1 MTKIYRRSVST
12 ESAGEDEDQFARGS
26 GSPGGGSA
34 DEGSAEP
41 SASATA
47 AGVASNQ
54 STVAVRMA
62 ENRRPRGFLAGPA
75 RHPPPP
81 LPLQHTHVNFDPEAP
96 PTPTSNQ
103 PLHGG
108 GPGLLHP
115 QAYPQMSLLEKPEI
129 DKKVKRHSIH
139 GMMED
144 ENVIRPHQE
153 MIRLSTDDRKF
164 LLAVERGD
172 VAGVRKI
179 LTENKEKIN
188 INCVDPLG
196 RSALLMA
203 IDNENLEMVEL
214 LINYKVDT
222 KDALLHA
229 ISEEFVEAVERL
241 LDHEEEFH
249 RNGEPHVSSSV
260 SSACHMP
267 SWEALPPDTAT
278 FTPDITPLI
287 LSAHRDNFEITK
299 ILLDRGST
307 LPMPHDVRCGCDEC
321 VTSRL
326 EDSLRHSRSRINAYR
341 ALASPSLI
349 ALSSKDPILTAFELS
364 WELRRLSFLEHEF
377 KCEYQELRRQ
387 CQDFATALLD
397 HTRSSYELEVL
408 LNHDPT
414 GPAFEHG
421 ERMHLNRLKLA
432 VKLRQKKFVAHPNVQ
447 QLLASIW
454 YEGLP
459 GFRRKNMVLQALEIV
474 RIGILFPFF
483 SVAYIIAPHSVIGQ
497 TMRKPFIKFICH
509 SASYFTFLFM
519 LILASQRIESVIGVW
534 TGRDISEHEIEPTK
548 RGAAPTLVEWFI
560 LAWVSGLIWSEVKQL
575 WDVGLEEYVNDM
587 WNVIDF
593 VTNSL
598 YVATVALRVVAY
610 YRVQKE
616 NEGSDIIV
624 DLQREQWDTWDP
636 MLISEGLFSAANIFS
651 SLKLVYIFSVNP
663 HLGPLQVSLSR
674 MVMDIMKFFFL
685 YVLVLFAFSCGLNQL
700 LWYYADMEKKRC
712 PTAMPHL
719 PPNANITQDPNA
731 CIVWR
736 RFANLFETTQTLF
749 WAVFGLV
756 DLESF
761 ELDGIKVFTRFW
773 GMLMFGTYSVINIV
787 VLLNL
792 LIAMM
797 NHSYQLISERA
808 DIEWKFARSK
818 LWISYFE
825 EGGTVPPPFNIIPTP
840 KSIWYITQWIYR
852 KLCGHSRAAKK
863 EHMRTIRRKVKQAS
877 ERDDRYRAIMKN
889 LVRRYVTVEQRKTE
903 NEGVTEDDVN
913 EIKQDISAFR
923 CELIN
928 ILQKSGMATEHTS
941 GTGTGVGGKK
951 NRQKER
957 RLMKGLGGLDGPLGP
972 QPSGSGPLPPVAE
985 ATASLRDHQHQ
996 TSGHHPH
1003 DIFSSTLSGIFRPGT
1018 TPKRNPH
1025 HTSTNSVPGLASCQ
1039 RQSRDSR
1046 GSSRKR
1052 RWGTLIEAAKAGRV
1066 SRLIGEDRSGR
1077 SRSQDSVYSPASED
1091 GESRSDGSS
1100 DSKSSLDVPSQDS
1113 HPHHPHHQSHH
1124 PHSSHHHQQHQHH
1137 HQHQQHHHHHQ
1148 QQQQQQQQQAAPSQP
1163 AQHES
1168 HHVFSYALGPALAAL
1183 RRKRKKFSASRASTP
1198 AMTMSSGNN
1207 SACTSSTLESV
1218 MQPIASALVSRVSKK
1233 QLQRAS
1239 SVPTRSPELAL
1250 HQVVAP
1256 PRRHETTQSQ
1266 QPSLDDTPSSNNG
1279 SKEQGGVT
1287 ASAAAV
1293 AAMTSSAVD
1302 LTPSTTEESV
1312 LSASTAIVTAVKR
1325 NGSAG
1330 QQQQQQQQ
1338 QQKLPPGIEPISGH
1352 DGTASTG
1359 WL

>member
-1 MTKIYRRSVST
+1 MTGTYRRSVST
-12 ESAGEDEDQFARGS
+12 ESAYEDEEQAARGAR
-26 GSPGGGSA
+26 SPGESGAGEEIGA
-34 DEGSAEP
+34 PDEDCANSLLRMGTNVARAWNLSP
-41 SASATA
+41 
-47 AGVASNQ
+47 AG
-54 STVAVRMA
+54 
-62 ENRRPRGFLAGPA
+62 GFLRGTGQ
-75 RHPPPP
+75 R
-81 LPLQHTHVNFDPEAP
+81 VSFDPEAP
-96 PTPTSNQ
+96 PPPSQTLHQ
-103 PLHGG
+103 P
-108 GPGLLHP
+108 PR
-115 QAYPQMSLLEKPEI
+115 KI
-129 DKKVKRHSIH
+129 DEKVKRHSIH
-139 GMMED
+139 GMIEE
-144 ENVIRPHQE
+144 ENVVRPHQE
-153 MIRLSTDDRKF
+153 MASLSIKEKKY

-172 VAGVRKI
+172 VASVRRM
-179 LTENKEKIN
+179 LQGSRETEMN

-214 LINYKVDT
+214 LIEHKVDT

-229 ISEEFVEAVERL
+229 ISEEFVEAVEVL
-241 LDHEEEFH
+241 LEHEESLH
-249 RNGEPHVSSSV
+249 RNGEPH
-260 SSACHMP
+260 
-267 SWEALPPDTAT
+267 SWEALPSDTAT

-287 LSAHRDNFEITK
+287 LSAHRDNYEIIK

-321 VTSRL
+321 VTSRR

-432 VKLRQKKFVAHPNVQ
+432 IKLRQKKFVAHPNVQ

-474 RIGILFPFF
+474 RIGVLFPFF
-483 SVAYIIAPHSVIGQ
+483 SVGYIIAPHSVVGQ

-519 LILASQRIESVIGVW
+519 LILASQRIESVIGNWMGHDVV
-534 TGRDISEHEIEPTK
+534 EHEPAPTK
-548 RGAAPTLVEWFI
+548 RGAAPTIVEWFI

-616 NEGSDIIV
+616 IESQKPGSVIE
-624 DLQREQWDTWDP
+624 LQREQWDTWDP

-712 PTAMPHL
+712 PSAMSYS
-719 PPNANITQDPNA
+719 PNASVTTDSNA

-736 RFANLFETTQTLF
+736 RFANLFETAQTLF

-761 ELDGIKVFTRFW
+761 ELDGIKAFTRFW

-840 KSIWYITQWIYR
+840 KSVWYIGQWLYR

-877 ERDDRYRAIMKN
+877 ERDFRYQSIMRN
-889 LVRRYVTVEQRKTE
+889 LVRRYVTVEQRKAE
-903 NEGVTEDDVN
+903 SEGVTEDDVN

-923 CELIN
+923 CELIE
-928 ILQKSGMATEHTS
+928 ILKNSGMNTSTTS
-941 GTGTGVGGKK
+941 GAGTEGSLKELSIGAGGKK

-957 RLMKGLGGLDGPLGP
+957 RLMKGFNIAP
-972 QPSGSGPLPPVAE
+972 QPGGSGTLPPVDE
-985 ATASLRDHQHQ
+985 FTASFEQVQHEN
-996 TSGHHPH
+996 SHEHFG
-1003 DIFSSTLSGIFRPGT
+1003 STLSGIFGPGA
-1018 TPKRNPH
+1018 TPKKSPH
-1025 HTSTNSVPGLASCQ
+1025 HISTNSVPGLGSG
-1039 RQSRDSR
+1039 RQNRR
-1046 GSSRKR
+1046 IRCSSKKKR
-1052 RWGTLIEAAKAGRV
+1052 WENLIEAAKVRGRV
-1066 SRLIGEDRSGR
+1066 SRLIGR
-1077 SRSQDSVYSPASED
+1077 SRSEDSVYSPASED
-1091 GESRSDGSS
+1091 GGSRSEGST
-1100 DSKSSLDVPSQDS
+1100 DSKSSLETPTQEVQT
-1113 HPHHPHHQSHH
+1113 HHSHH
-1124 PHSSHHHQQHQHH
+1124 SHHSHHHEGHH
-1137 HQHQQHHHHHQ
+1137 MFAHG
-1148 QQQQQQQQQAAPSQP
+1148 
-1163 AQHES
+1163 
-1168 HHVFSYALGPALAAL
+1168 LGALAAL
-1183 RRKRKKFSASRASTP
+1183 RKKRKTFSDSRSSTP
-1198 AMTMSSGNN
+1198 GTRSSSGTNPIH
-1207 SACTSSTLESV
+1207 
-1218 MQPIASALVSRVSKK
+1218 PIASVLVSKVSKK
-1233 QLQRAS
+1233 QHLQRAS
-1239 SVPTRSPELAL
+1239 SVPARGPEVS
-1250 HQVVAP
+1250 QQPIP
-1256 PRRHETTQSQ
+1256 PRRHEVTQSQ
-1266 QPSLDDTPSSNNG
+1266 QPSIDTPEGASVS
-1279 SKEQGGVT
+1279 EQPVVP
-1287 ASAAAV
+1287 AAP
-1293 AAMTSSAVD
+1293 

-1312 LSASTAIVTAVKR
+1312 IASSSLPATMKR
-1325 NGSAG
+1325 NGSAT
-1330 QQQQQQQQ
+1330 QLQR
-1338 QQKLPPGIEPISGH
+1338 LPGIEPISGH
-1352 DGTASTG
+1352 DVSGG

>member
-1 MTKIYRRSVST
+1 MDINTIRGWNSGARS
-12 ESAGEDEDQFARGS
+12 
-26 GSPGGGSA
+26 
-34 DEGSAEP
+34 
-41 SASATA
+41 
-47 AGVASNQ
+47 
-54 STVAVRMA
+54 
-62 ENRRPRGFLAGPA
+62 GFLRGIGQ
-75 RHPPPP
+75 R
-81 LPLQHTHVNFDPEAP
+81 VSFDPEAP
-96 PTPTSNQ
+96 PLPPQ
-103 PLHGG
+103 P
-108 GPGLLHP
+108 
-115 QAYPQMSLLEKPEI
+115 ARKVDE
-129 DKKVKRHSIH
+129 KVKRHSIH
-139 GMMED
+139 GMIEE
-144 ENVIRPHQE
+144 ENVVRPHQE
-153 MIRLSTDDRKF
+153 MASLSYQEKKY

-172 VAGVRKI
+172 VASVRRM
-179 LTENKEKIN
+179 LQSAHETEMN

-214 LINYKVDT
+214 LIEHKVDT

-229 ISEEFVEAVERL
+229 ISEEFVEAVEVL
-241 LDHEEEFH
+241 LEHEESLH
-249 RNGEPHVSSSV
+249 RNGEPH
-260 SSACHMP
+260 
-267 SWEALPPDTAT
+267 SWEALPSDTAT

-287 LSAHRDNFEITK
+287 LAAHRDNYEIIK

-321 VTSRL
+321 VTSRR

-432 VKLRQKKFVAHPNVQ
+432 IKLRQKKFVAHPNVQ

-474 RIGILFPFF
+474 RIGVLFPFF
-483 SVAYIIAPHSVIGQ
+483 SVAYIIAPHSVVGQ

-519 LILASQRIESVIGVW
+519 LILASQRIESVIGNWMGHDV
-534 TGRDISEHEIEPTK
+534 IEHEPAPTK
-548 RGAAPTLVEWFI
+548 RGAAPTIVEWFI

-598 YVATVALRVVAY
+598 YVATAALRVVAY

-616 NEGSDIIV
+616 TQKSGSMIE
-624 DLQREQWDTWDP
+624 LQREQWDTWDP

-712 PTAMPHL
+712 PTAMAYSG
-719 PPNANITQDPNA
+719 NTNVTTDSNA

-736 RFANLFETTQTLF
+736 RFANLFETAQTLF

-761 ELDGIKVFTRFW
+761 ELDGIKAFTRFW

-825 EGGTVPPPFNIIPTP
+825 EGGTAPPPFNIIPTP
-840 KSIWYITQWIYR
+840 KSVWYMGQWLYR

-877 ERDDRYRAIMKN
+877 ERDFRYQSIMRN
-889 LVRRYVTVEQRKTE
+889 LVRRYVTVEQRKAE
-903 NEGVTEDDVN
+903 SEGVTEDDVN
-913 EIKQDISAFR
+913 EIKQDISALR
-923 CELIN
+923 CELIE
-928 ILQKSGMATEHTS
+928 ILKNSGMNTS
-941 GTGTGVGGKK
+941 TASGAGTGAGGKK

-957 RLMKGLGGLDGPLGP
+957 RLMKGFNIAP
-972 QPSGSGPLPPVAE
+972 QPSGSGSLPPVDE
-985 ATASLRDHQHQ
+985 FTASLQQVQQENSHE
-996 TSGHHPH
+996 
-1003 DIFSSTLSGIFRPGT
+1003 IFGSTLSGIFGPGA
-1018 TPKRNPH
+1018 TPKKSPH
-1025 HTSTNSVPGLASCQ
+1025 HISTNSVPGLGTS
-1039 RQSRDSR
+1039 RQSRRIR
-1046 GSSRKR
+1046 GSSKKKR
-1052 RWGTLIEAAKAGRV
+1052 WENLIEAAKVRGRV
-1066 SRLIGEDRSGR
+1066 SRLIGR
-1077 SRSQDSVYSPASED
+1077 SRSEDSVYSPASED
-1091 GESRSDGSS
+1091 GGSRSEGST
-1100 DSKSSLDVPSQDS
+1100 DSKSSLETPGPEVQAT
-1113 HPHHPHHQSHH
+1113 HHSHH
-1124 PHSSHHHQQHQHH
+1124 AHHSHHHEGHH
-1137 HQHQQHHHHHQ
+1137 MFAHGLG
-1148 QQQQQQQQQAAPSQP
+1148 
-1163 AQHES
+1163 
-1168 HHVFSYALGPALAAL
+1168 ALVAL
-1183 RRKRKKFSASRASTP
+1183 RKKRKNFSDSRATSG
-1198 AMTMSSGNN
+1198 MRSSSG
-1207 SACTSSTLESV
+1207 TSPIYPITSV
-1218 MQPIASALVSRVSKK
+1218 LVSKVSKK
-1233 QLQRAS
+1233 QQLQRAS
-1239 SVPTRSPELAL
+1239 SVPARGPELG
-1250 HQVVAP
+1250 QQPIP
-1256 PRRHETTQSQ
+1256 PRRHEGTQSQ
-1266 QPSLDDTPSSNNG
+1266 QPSIDTPEGVNVN
-1279 SKEQGGVT
+1279 EQPVVP
-1287 ASAAAV
+1287 AAP
-1293 AAMTSSAVD
+1293 

-1312 LSASTAIVTAVKR
+1312 VASSSLPATMKR
-1325 NGSAG
+1325 NGSAT
-1330 QQQQQQQQ
+1330 QLQR
-1338 QQKLPPGIEPISGH
+1338 LPGIEPISGH
-1352 DGTASTG
+1352 DVSGG

>member
-1 MTKIYRRSVST
+1 MLQKAQ
-12 ESAGEDEDQFARGS
+12 E
-26 GSPGGGSA
+26 A
-34 DEGSAEP
+34 D
-41 SASATA
+41 
-47 AGVASNQ
+47 
-54 STVAVRMA
+54 
-62 ENRRPRGFLAGPA
+62 
-75 RHPPPP
+75 
-81 LPLQHTHVNFDPEAP
+81 
-96 PTPTSNQ
+96 
-103 PLHGG
+103 
-108 GPGLLHP
+108 
-115 QAYPQMSLLEKPEI
+115 
-129 DKKVKRHSIH
+129 
-139 GMMED
+139 
-144 ENVIRPHQE
+144 
-153 MIRLSTDDRKF
+153 
-164 LLAVERGD
+164 
-172 VAGVRKI
+172 
-179 LTENKEKIN
+179 IN

-214 LINYKVDT
+214 LIEHKVDT

-229 ISEEFVEAVERL
+229 ISEEFVEAVEVL
-241 LDHEEEFH
+241 LEHEESLH
-249 RNGEPHVSSSV
+249 RNGEPH
-260 SSACHMP
+260 

-287 LSAHRDNFEITK
+287 LSAHRDNYEIIK

-321 VTSRL
+321 VTSRM

-377 KCEYQELRRQ
+377 KIEYQELRRQ

-432 VKLRQKKFVAHPNVQ
+432 IKLRQKKFVAHPNVQ

-459 GFRRKNMVLQALEIV
+459 GFRRKNMFLQALEIV

-483 SVAYIIAPHSVIGQ
+483 SVAYIIAPHSMVGQ
-497 TMRKPFIKFICH
+497 TMRKPFIKFICN

-519 LILASQRIESVIGVW
+519 LILASQRIENVIDSWMGHDVV
-534 TGRDISEHEIEPTK
+534 EEPARTK
-548 RGAAPTLVEWFI
+548 RGAPPTVVEWII

-593 VTNSL
+593 ITNSL

-616 NEGSDIIV
+616 NEASGSLIE
-624 DLQREQWDTWDP
+624 LQREQWDTWDP

-674 MVMDIMKFFFL
+674 MVVDIMKFFFL

-712 PTAMPHL
+712 PTAMAYS
-719 PPNANITQDPNA
+719 PNANVTSDSNA

-736 RFANLFETTQTLF
+736 RFANLFETIQTLF

-808 DIEWKFARSK
+808 DVEWKFARSK

-840 KSIWYITQWIYR
+840 KSAWYVVQWIYR
-852 KLCGHSRAAKK
+852 KCCGHSRAAKK

-877 ERDDRYRAIMKN
+877 ERDFRYQSIMRN
-889 LVRRYVTVEQRKTE
+889 LVRRYVTVEQRKAE

-923 CELIN
+923 CELIE
-928 ILQKSGMATEHTS
+928 ILKNSGMNTSTAASS
-941 GTGTGVGGKK
+941 GTGAGGKK

-957 RLMKGLGGLDGPLGP
+957 RLMKGFNIAP
-972 QPSGSGPLPPVAE
+972 QPGGSGTLPPVAE
-985 ATASLRDHQHQ
+985 FIASLQQAQQENSHQDLF
-996 TSGHHPH
+996 G
-1003 DIFSSTLSGIFRPGT
+1003 STLSGIFGSGV
-1018 TPKRNPH
+1018 KKSPH
-1025 HTSTNSVPGLASCQ
+1025 HISTNSVPGLATGPQ
-1039 RQSRDSR
+1039 QIRGIR
-1046 GSSRKR
+1046 GSSRKK

-1066 SRLIGEDRSGR
+1066 SRLIGR
-1077 SRSQDSVYSPASED
+1077 SRSEDSVYSPASED
-1091 GESRSDGSS
+1091 GGSRSEGSS
-1100 DSKSSLDVPSQDS
+1100 DSKSSLEMASQDVQS
-1113 HPHHPHHQSHH
+1113 TQHSHH
-1124 PHSSHHHQQHQHH
+1124 SHSHHAHH
-1137 HQHQQHHHHHQ
+1137 HETHHMF
-1148 QQQQQQQQQAAPSQP
+1148 
-1163 AQHES
+1163 S
-1168 HHVFSYALGPALAAL
+1168 HGLGPALAAL
-1183 RRKRKKFSASRASTP
+1183 RKKRKKFSSSRSSTP
-1198 AMTMSSGNN
+1198 AMT
-1207 SACTSSTLESV
+1207 SSTNTNPADSSTIHSV
-1218 MQPIASALVSRVSKK
+1218 ATVLASKVCSKK

-1239 SVPTRSPELAL
+1239 SVPTRGPEITP
-1250 HQVVAP
+1250 QSSITT
-1256 PRRHETTQSQ
+1256 RRHEVIQSQ
-1266 QPSLDDTPSSNNG
+1266 QPSFEVIEVASISEQQKKFLQCDCHYFTDVVSSIP
-1279 SKEQGGVT
+1279 
-1287 ASAAAV
+1287 
-1293 AAMTSSAVD
+1293 

-1312 LSASTAIVTAVKR
+1312 AASVPTSKFTARR
-1325 NGSAG
+1325 NGSATT
-1330 QQQQQQQQ
+1330 Q
-1338 QQKLPPGIEPISGH
+1338 LHLPGIEPISGH
-1352 DGTASTG
+1352 DVSTG

>member
-1 MTKIYRRSVST
+1 
-12 ESAGEDEDQFARGS
+12 
-26 GSPGGGSA
+26 
-34 DEGSAEP
+34 
-41 SASATA
+41 
-47 AGVASNQ
+47 
-54 STVAVRMA
+54 
-62 ENRRPRGFLAGPA
+62 
-75 RHPPPP
+75 
-81 LPLQHTHVNFDPEAP
+81 
-96 PTPTSNQ
+96 
-103 PLHGG
+103 
-108 GPGLLHP
+108 
-115 QAYPQMSLLEKPEI
+115 
-129 DKKVKRHSIH
+129 
-139 GMMED
+139 MMEE
-144 ENVIRPHQE
+144 ENVVRPHQE
-153 MIRLSTDDRKF
+153 MASLSLQEKKY

-172 VAGVRKI
+172 VASVRRMLQKAH
-179 LTENKEKIN
+179 EADIN

-214 LINYKVDT
+214 LIEHKVDT

-229 ISEEFVEAVERL
+229 ISEEFVEAVEVL
-241 LDHEEEFH
+241 LEHEETLH
-249 RNGEPHVSSSV
+249 RNGEPH
-260 SSACHMP
+260 

-287 LSAHRDNFEITK
+287 LSAHRDNYEIIK
-299 ILLDRGST
+299 ILLDRGSI

-321 VTSRL
+321 VTSRM

-432 VKLRQKKFVAHPNVQ
+432 IKLRQKKFVAHPNVQ

-459 GFRRKNMVLQALEIV
+459 GFRRKNMFLQALEIV
-474 RIGILFPFF
+474 RIGVLFPFF
-483 SVAYIIAPHSVIGQ
+483 SVAYIIAPHSMIGK

-519 LILASQRIESVIGVW
+519 LILASQRIESVIGNWMGHDVV
-534 TGRDISEHEIEPTK
+534 EHEPAPTK
-548 RGAAPTLVEWFI
+548 RGAAPTIVEWFI

-610 YRVQKE
+610 YRVLKE
-616 NEGSDIIV
+616 NKDQVPGSVIE
-624 DLQREQWDTWDP
+624 LQREQWDTWDP

-700 LWYYADMEKKRC
+700 LWYYADMEKKQC
-712 PTAMPHL
+712 PSAMPYAANVSTT
-719 PPNANITQDPNA
+719 NADPNA
-731 CIVWR
+731 CTVWR
-736 RFANLFETTQTLF
+736 RFANLFETIQTLF

-756 DLESF
+756 DLDSF

-808 DIEWKFARSK
+808 DVEWKFARSK

-825 EGGTVPPPFNIIPTP
+825 EGGTAPPPFNIIPTP
-840 KSIWYITQWIYR
+840 KSVWYVVQWVYR

-877 ERDDRYRAIMKN
+877 ERDFRYQSIMRN
-889 LVRRYVTVEQRKTE
+889 LVRRYVTVEQRKAE

-923 CELIN
+923 CELIE
-928 ILQKSGMATEHTS
+928 ILKNSGMNTSTAASS
-941 GTGTGVGGKK
+941 GTGAGGKK

-957 RLMKGLGGLDGPLGP
+957 RLMKGFNIGP
-972 QPSGSGPLPPVAE
+972 QPGGSNTLPPVAE
-985 ATASLRDHQHQ
+985 FIASLQQAQHEN
-996 TSGHHPH
+996 SHH
-1003 DIFSSTLSGIFRPGT
+1003 DLFGSTLSGIFGPGT
-1018 TPKRNPH
+1018 TPKKSPH
-1025 HTSTNSVPGLASCQ
+1025 HISTNSVPGLATGS
-1039 RQSRDSR
+1039 RQSHSTRS
-1046 GSSRKR
+1046 SSRKK

-1066 SRLIGEDRSGR
+1066 SRLIGR
-1077 SRSQDSVYSPASED
+1077 SRSEDSVYSPASED
-1091 GESRSDGSS
+1091 GGSRSEGSS
-1100 DSKSSLDVPSQDS
+1100 DSKSSFEGASHDVQSSQ
-1113 HPHHPHHQSHH
+1113 HPHHSHSHVHHQV
-1124 PHSSHHHQQHQHH
+1124 QHQEAHH
-1137 HQHQQHHHHHQ
+1137 MFTHG
-1148 QQQQQQQQQAAPSQP
+1148 
-1163 AQHES
+1163 
-1168 HHVFSYALGPALAAL
+1168 LGPALAAL
-1183 RRKRKKFSASRASTP
+1183 RKKRKKFSASRSSTP
-1198 AMTMSSGNN
+1198 AMTSSTNTN
-1207 SACTSSTLESV
+1207 PADSSTTSSVATVLPARIS
-1218 MQPIASALVSRVSKK
+1218 SKK

-1239 SVPTRSPELAL
+1239 SVPTRGPELTP
-1250 HQVVAP
+1250 HSSIMTS
-1256 PRRHETTQSQ
+1256 RRHEVTQSQ
-1266 QPSLDDTPSSNNG
+1266 QPSLDVVEMAISEHINVQ
-1279 SKEQGGVT
+1279 QG
-1287 ASAAAV
+1287 V
-1293 AAMTSSAVD
+1293 AP

-1312 LSASTAIVTAVKR
+1312 VASGSTSITAKR
-1325 NGSAG
+1325 NGSAT
-1330 QQQQQQQQ
+1330 QLQR
-1338 QQKLPPGIEPISGH
+1338 LPGIEPISGH
-1352 DGTASTG
+1352 DVSAG

>member
-1 MTKIYRRSVST
+1 MAADTTRGRITAV
-12 ESAGEDEDQFARGS
+12 AG
-26 GSPGGGSA
+26 
-34 DEGSAEP
+34 
-41 SASATA
+41 
-47 AGVASNQ
+47 
-54 STVAVRMA
+54 
-62 ENRRPRGFLAGPA
+62 GFLRGAG
-75 RHPPPP
+75 
-81 LPLQHTHVNFDPEAP
+81 QHVNFDPEAP
-96 PTPTSNQ
+96 PP
-103 PLHGG
+103 PLHVA
-108 GPGLLHP
+108 
-115 QAYPQMSLLEKPEI
+115 QQQTTSLLERPEI

-139 GMMED
+139 GMMEE
-144 ENVIRPHQE
+144 ENVVRPHQE
-153 MIRLSTDDRKF
+153 MASLSLQEKKY

-172 VAGVRKI
+172 VASVRRMLQKAH
-179 LTENKEKIN
+179 EADIN

-214 LINYKVDT
+214 LIEHKVDT

-229 ISEEFVEAVERL
+229 ISEEFVEAVEVL
-241 LDHEEEFH
+241 LEHEETLH
-249 RNGEPHVSSSV
+249 RNGEPH
-260 SSACHMP
+260 

-287 LSAHRDNFEITK
+287 LSAHRDNYEIIK

-321 VTSRL
+321 VTSRM

-432 VKLRQKKFVAHPNVQ
+432 IKLRQKKFVAHPNVQ

-459 GFRRKNMVLQALEIV
+459 GFRRKNMFLQALEIV
-474 RIGILFPFF
+474 RIGVLFPFF
-483 SVAYIIAPHSVIGQ
+483 SVAYIIAPHSIVGQ

-519 LILASQRIESVIGVW
+519 LILASQRIETVIGNW
-534 TGRDISEHEIEPTK
+534 LGHETPEQEPVPTK
-548 RGAAPTLVEWFI
+548 RGAAPTIVEWFI

-616 NEGSDIIV
+616 NA
-624 DLQREQWDTWDP
+624 DLKLAGAEPIELEREEWDTWDP

-663 HLGPLQVSLSR
+663 YLGPLQVSLSR
-674 MVMDIMKFFFL
+674 MVIDIMKFFFL

-700 LWYYADMEKKRC
+700 LWYYADLEKKRC
-712 PTAMPHL
+712 PTAWTYSSNGSINSTA
-719 PPNANITQDPNA
+719 NADSNA
-731 CIVWR
+731 CVVWR
-736 RFANLFETTQTLF
+736 RFANLFETIQTLF
-749 WAVFGLV
+749 WAVFGLI

-761 ELDGIKVFTRFW
+761 ELDGIKIFTRFW

-808 DIEWKFARSK
+808 DVEWKFARSK

-825 EGGTVPPPFNIIPTP
+825 EGGTAPPPFNIIPTP
-840 KSIWYITQWIYR
+840 KSVWYVGQWIYR

-877 ERDDRYRAIMKN
+877 ERDFRYQSIMRN
-889 LVRRYVTVEQRKTE
+889 LVRRYVTVEQRKAE

-923 CELIN
+923 CELIE
-928 ILQKSGMATEHTS
+928 ILKNSGMNTSTAASS
-941 GTGTGVGGKK
+941 GTDASLKELSIGAGGKK

-957 RLMKGLGGLDGPLGP
+957 RLMKGFNIAP
-972 QPSGSGPLPPVAE
+972 QPGGSGTLPPVAE
-985 ATASLRDHQHQ
+985 FIASLQQAQHEN
-996 TSGHHPH
+996 SHNDLFG
-1003 DIFSSTLSGIFRPGT
+1003 STLSGIFGPGGA
-1018 TPKRNPH
+1018 TPKKSPH
-1025 HTSTNSVPGLASCQ
+1025 HTSTNSVPGLATGP
-1039 RQSRDSR
+1039 RQSRGTR
-1046 GSSRKR
+1046 GSSRKK

-1066 SRLIGEDRSGR
+1066 SRLIGR
-1077 SRSQDSVYSPASED
+1077 SRSEDSVYSPASED
-1091 GESRSDGSS
+1091 GGSRSEGSS
-1100 DSKSSLDVPSQDS
+1100 DSKSSLEGASHDVQSRTQ
-1113 HPHHPHHQSHH
+1113 HPPPHAHSHH
-1124 PHSSHHHQQHQHH
+1124 AHHH
-1137 HQHQQHHHHHQ
+1137 
-1148 QQQQQQQQQAAPSQP
+1148 
-1163 AQHES
+1163 ET
-1168 HHVFSYALGPALAAL
+1168 HHVFSHGLGPALAAL
-1183 RRKRKKFSASRASTP
+1183 RKKRKKFSASRSSTP
-1198 AMTMSSGNN
+1198 AMTGSTNTNPPESSAVQ
-1207 SACTSSTLESV
+1207 SVTTLL
-1218 MQPIASALVSRVSKK
+1218 ASRVYSKK

-1239 SVPTRSPELAL
+1239 SVPTRGPELTP
-1250 HQVVAP
+1250 QSSIMS
-1256 PRRHETTQSQ
+1256 RRHEVTQSQ
-1266 QPSLDDTPSSNNG
+1266 QPSLDVVEIASIS
-1279 SKEQGGVT
+1279 EQRGV
-1287 ASAAAV
+1287 V
-1293 AAMTSSAVD
+1293 SAVP

-1312 LSASTAIVTAVKR
+1312 VASGSTSITVKR
-1325 NGSAG
+1325 NGSAT
-1330 QQQQQQQQ
+1330 QLQH
-1338 QQKLPPGIEPISGH
+1338 LPGIEPISGH
-1352 DGTASTG
+1352 DVSTG

>member
-1 MTKIYRRSVST
+1 
-12 ESAGEDEDQFARGS
+12 
-26 GSPGGGSA
+26 
-34 DEGSAEP
+34 
-41 SASATA
+41 
-47 AGVASNQ
+47 
-54 STVAVRMA
+54 
-62 ENRRPRGFLAGPA
+62 
-75 RHPPPP
+75 
-81 LPLQHTHVNFDPEAP
+81 
-96 PTPTSNQ
+96 
-103 PLHGG
+103 
-108 GPGLLHP
+108 
-115 QAYPQMSLLEKPEI
+115 
-129 DKKVKRHSIH
+129 
-139 GMMED
+139 MEE
-144 ENVIRPHQE
+144 ENVVRPHQE
-153 MIRLSTDDRKF
+153 MATLSLQEKKY

-172 VAGVRKI
+172 VASVRRMLQKAHDAD
-179 LTENKEKIN
+179 IN

-214 LINYKVDT
+214 LIEHKVDT

-229 ISEEFVEAVERL
+229 ISEEFVEAVEVL
-241 LDHEEEFH
+241 LEHEESLH
-249 RNGEPHVSSSV
+249 RNGEPH
-260 SSACHMP
+260 

-287 LSAHRDNFEITK
+287 LSAHRDNYEIIK

-321 VTSRL
+321 VTSRM

-377 KCEYQELRRQ
+377 KTEYQELRRQ

-432 VKLRQKKFVAHPNVQ
+432 IKLRQKKFVAHPNVQ

-459 GFRRKNMVLQALEIV
+459 GFRRKNMFLQALEIV
-474 RIGILFPFF
+474 RIGVLFPFF
-483 SVAYIIAPHSVIGQ
+483 SVAYIIAPHSMVGQ
-497 TMRKPFIKFICH
+497 TMRKPFIKFICN

-519 LILASQRIESVIGVW
+519 LILASQRIENVIDNWMGH
-534 TGRDISEHEIEPTK
+534 DIVESEPAPTK
-548 RGAAPTLVEWFI
+548 RGAAPTVVEWII

-575 WDVGLEEYVNDM
+575 WDVGLEEYVHDM

-593 VTNSL
+593 ITNSL

-616 NEGSDIIV
+616 NEGKGPGPWLE
-624 DLQREQWDTWDP
+624 LQREEWDAWDP

-674 MVMDIMKFFFL
+674 MVVDIMKFFFL

-712 PTAMPHL
+712 PMVYPHS
-719 PPNANITQDPNA
+719 ANITTDSNA

-736 RFANLFETTQTLF
+736 RFANLFETIQTLF

-808 DIEWKFARSK
+808 DVEWKFARSK

-840 KSIWYITQWIYR
+840 KSAWYIIQWIYR
-852 KLCGHSRAAKK
+852 KCCGHSRAAKK

-877 ERDDRYRAIMKN
+877 ERDFRYQSIMRN
-889 LVRRYVTVEQRKTE
+889 LVRRYVTVEQRKAE

-923 CELIN
+923 FELIE
-928 ILQKSGMATEHTS
+928 ILKNSGMNTSTAASS
-941 GTGTGVGGKK
+941 GTGAGGKK

-957 RLMKGLGGLDGPLGP
+957 RLMKGFNIAP
-972 QPSGSGPLPPVAE
+972 QPGGSGTLPPVAE
-985 ATASLRDHQHQ
+985 FIASLQQVQHENSHQDLF
-996 TSGHHPH
+996 G
-1003 DIFSSTLSGIFRPGT
+1003 STLSGIFGPGV
-1018 TPKRNPH
+1018 KKSPH
-1025 HTSTNSVPGLASCQ
+1025 HISTNSMPGLATAPQ
-1039 RQSRDSR
+1039 QLRGTR
-1046 GSSRKR
+1046 GSSRKK
-1052 RWGTLIEAAKAGRV
+1052 RWGTLIEAAKVGRV
-1066 SRLIGEDRSGR
+1066 SRLIGR
-1077 SRSQDSVYSPASED
+1077 SRSEDSVYSPASED
-1091 GESRSDGSS
+1091 GGSRSEGSS
-1100 DSKSSLDVPSQDS
+1100 DSKSSLEMASQDVQS
-1113 HPHHPHHQSHH
+1113 TQHPHPHHSHSHH
-1124 PHSSHHHQQHQHH
+1124 AHHH
-1137 HQHQQHHHHHQ
+1137 
-1148 QQQQQQQQQAAPSQP
+1148 
-1163 AQHES
+1163 ET
-1168 HHVFSYALGPALAAL
+1168 HHVFSHGLGPALAAL
-1183 RRKRKKFSASRASTP
+1183 RRKRKKFSTSRSSPP
-1198 AMTMSSGNN
+1198 AMS
-1207 SACTSSTLESV
+1207 SSTNTNPPDSSAMHSV
-1218 MQPIASALVSRVSKK
+1218 ATVLASRVSKK

-1239 SVPTRSPELAL
+1239 SVPTRGPEITP
-1250 HQVVAP
+1250 QSSITS
-1256 PRRHETTQSQ
+1256 RRHEVTQSH
-1266 QPSLDDTPSSNNG
+1266 QPSFDVIEIPSIS
-1279 SKEQGGVT
+1279 EQQNVVST
-1287 ASAAAV
+1287 V
-1293 AAMTSSAVD
+1293 P

-1312 LSASTAIVTAVKR
+1312 EANVSTSKFTARR
-1325 NGSAG
+1325 NGSAT
-1330 QQQQQQQQ
+1330 Q
-1338 QQKLPPGIEPISGH
+1338 LRLPGIEPISGH
-1352 DGTASTG
+1352 DVSTG

>member
-1 MTKIYRRSVST
+1 MDINTIRGWNTGARS
-12 ESAGEDEDQFARGS
+12 
-26 GSPGGGSA
+26 
-34 DEGSAEP
+34 
-41 SASATA
+41 
-47 AGVASNQ
+47 
-54 STVAVRMA
+54 
-62 ENRRPRGFLAGPA
+62 GFLRGIGQ
-75 RHPPPP
+75 R
-81 LPLQHTHVNFDPEAP
+81 VSFDPEAP
-96 PTPTSNQ
+96 PLPPQ
-103 PLHGG
+103 P
-108 GPGLLHP
+108 
-115 QAYPQMSLLEKPEI
+115 ARKVDE
-129 DKKVKRHSIH
+129 KVKRHSIH
-139 GMMED
+139 GMIEE
-144 ENVIRPHQE
+144 ENVVRPHQE
-153 MIRLSTDDRKF
+153 MASLSYQEKKY

-172 VAGVRKI
+172 VASVRRM
-179 LTENKEKIN
+179 LQSAHETEMN

-214 LINYKVDT
+214 LIEHKVDT

-229 ISEEFVEAVERL
+229 ISEEFVEAVEVL
-241 LDHEEEFH
+241 LEHEESLH
-249 RNGEPHVSSSV
+249 RNGEPHVSRFHRLV
-260 SSACHMP
+260 Y
-267 SWEALPPDTAT
+267 SWEALPSDTAT

-287 LSAHRDNFEITK
+287 LAAHRDNYEIIK

-321 VTSRL
+321 VTSRR

-432 VKLRQKKFVAHPNVQ
+432 IKLRQKKFVAHPNVQ

-474 RIGILFPFF
+474 RIGVLFPFF
-483 SVAYIIAPHSVIGQ
+483 SVAYIIAPHSVVGQ

-519 LILASQRIESVIGVW
+519 LILASQRIESVIGNWMGHDV
-534 TGRDISEHEIEPTK
+534 IEHEPAPTK
-548 RGAAPTLVEWFI
+548 RGAAPTIVEWFI

-598 YVATVALRVVAY
+598 YVATAALRVVAY

-616 NEGSDIIV
+616 TQKSGSMIE
-624 DLQREQWDTWDP
+624 LQREQWDTWDP

-712 PTAMPHL
+712 PTAMAYSG
-719 PPNANITQDPNA
+719 NTNVTTDSNA

-736 RFANLFETTQTLF
+736 RFANLFETAQTLF

-761 ELDGIKVFTRFW
+761 ELDGIKAFTRFW

-825 EGGTVPPPFNIIPTP
+825 EGGTAPPPFNIIPTP
-840 KSIWYITQWIYR
+840 KSVWYMGQWLYR

-877 ERDDRYRAIMKN
+877 ERDFRYQSIMRN
-889 LVRRYVTVEQRKTE
+889 LVRRYVTVEQRKAE
-903 NEGVTEDDVN
+903 SEGVTEDDVN
-913 EIKQDISAFR
+913 EIKQDISALR
-923 CELIN
+923 CELIE
-928 ILQKSGMATEHTS
+928 ILKNSGMNTS
-941 GTGTGVGGKK
+941 TASGAGTDGSLKELSIGAGGKK

-957 RLMKGLGGLDGPLGP
+957 RLMKGFNIAP
-972 QPSGSGPLPPVAE
+972 QPSGSGSLPPVDE
-985 ATASLRDHQHQ
+985 FTASLQQVQQENSHE
-996 TSGHHPH
+996 
-1003 DIFSSTLSGIFRPGT
+1003 IFGSTLSGIFGPGA
-1018 TPKRNPH
+1018 TPKKSPH
-1025 HTSTNSVPGLASCQ
+1025 HISTNSVPGLGTS
-1039 RQSRDSR
+1039 RQSRRIR
-1046 GSSRKR
+1046 GSSKKKR
-1052 RWGTLIEAAKAGRV
+1052 WENLIEAAKVRGRV
-1066 SRLIGEDRSGR
+1066 SRLIGR
-1077 SRSQDSVYSPASED
+1077 SRSEDSVYSPASED
-1091 GESRSDGSS
+1091 GGSRSEGST
-1100 DSKSSLDVPSQDS
+1100 DSKSSLETPGPEVQAT
-1113 HPHHPHHQSHH
+1113 HHSHH
-1124 PHSSHHHQQHQHH
+1124 AHHSHHHEGHH
-1137 HQHQQHHHHHQ
+1137 MFAHGLG
-1148 QQQQQQQQQAAPSQP
+1148 
-1163 AQHES
+1163 
-1168 HHVFSYALGPALAAL
+1168 ALVAL
-1183 RRKRKKFSASRASTP
+1183 RKKRKNFSDSRATSG
-1198 AMTMSSGNN
+1198 MRSSSG
-1207 SACTSSTLESV
+1207 TSPMYPITSV
-1218 MQPIASALVSRVSKK
+1218 LVSKVSKK
-1233 QLQRAS
+1233 QQLQRAS
-1239 SVPTRSPELAL
+1239 SVPARGPELG
-1250 HQVVAP
+1250 QQPIP
-1256 PRRHETTQSQ
+1256 PRRHEGTQSQ
-1266 QPSLDDTPSSNNG
+1266 QPSIDTPEGVNAN
-1279 SKEQGGVT
+1279 EQPVVP
-1287 ASAAAV
+1287 AAP
-1293 AAMTSSAVD
+1293 

-1312 LSASTAIVTAVKR
+1312 VASSSLPATMKR
-1325 NGSAG
+1325 NGSAT
-1330 QQQQQQQQ
+1330 QLQR
-1338 QQKLPPGIEPISGH
+1338 LPGIEPISGH
-1352 DGTASTG
+1352 DVSGG

>member
-1 MTKIYRRSVST
+1 MTGTYRRSVST
-12 ESAGEDEDQFARGS
+12 ESAYEDEEQFARGS
-26 GSPGGGSA
+26 ATPGEDIAGEEDNGSNGGGTNNFPLRMASDTTRGRITSVA
-34 DEGSAEP
+34 GGFLRGSA
-41 SASATA
+41 
-47 AGVASNQ
+47 GQ
-54 STVAVRMA
+54 
-62 ENRRPRGFLAGPA
+62 
-75 RHPPPP
+75 
-81 LPLQHTHVNFDPEAP
+81 HVNFDPEAP
-96 PTPTSNQ
+96 PPPPTHIVQ
-103 PLHGG
+103 TTC
-108 GPGLLHP
+108 
-115 QAYPQMSLLEKPEI
+115 LLERPEV
-129 DKKVKRHSIH
+129 DKKVKVSEHKATEVILRRYTAH
-139 GMMED
+139 METAECGD
-144 ENVIRPHQE
+144 SRNTEYRRMLQKAQE
-153 MIRLSTDDRKF
+153 AD
-164 LLAVERGD
+164 
-172 VAGVRKI
+172 
-179 LTENKEKIN
+179 IN

-214 LINYKVDT
+214 LIEHKVDT

-229 ISEEFVEAVERL
+229 ISEEFVEAVEVL
-241 LDHEEEFH
+241 LEHEESLH
-249 RNGEPHVSSSV
+249 RNGEPH
-260 SSACHMP
+260 

-287 LSAHRDNFEITK
+287 LSAHRDNYEIIK

-321 VTSRL
+321 VTSRM

-432 VKLRQKKFVAHPNVQ
+432 IKLRQKKFVAHPNVQ

-459 GFRRKNMVLQALEIV
+459 GFRRKNMFLQALEIV
-474 RIGILFPFF
+474 RIGVLFPFF
-483 SVAYIIAPHSVIGQ
+483 SVAYIIAPHSMVGQ

-519 LILASQRIESVIGVW
+519 LILASQRIESVIGNWMGHDVV
-534 TGRDISEHEIEPTK
+534 EHEPAPTK
-548 RGAAPTLVEWFI
+548 RGAAPTIVEWFI

-616 NEGSDIIV
+616 NEDLAPGTV
-624 DLQREQWDTWDP
+624 ELQREQWDTWDP

-712 PTAMPHL
+712 HTAY
-719 PPNANITQDPNA
+719 PNANITTDSNA

-736 RFANLFETTQTLF
+736 RFANLFETIQTLF

-808 DIEWKFARSK
+808 DVEWKFARSK

-840 KSIWYITQWIYR
+840 KSAWYVAQWLYR

-877 ERDDRYRAIMKN
+877 ERDFRYQSIMRN
-889 LVRRYVTVEQRKTE
+889 LVRRYVTVEQRKAE
-903 NEGVTEDDVN
+903 GEGVTEDDVN

-923 CELIN
+923 CELIE
-928 ILQKSGMATEHTS
+928 ILKNSGMNTSTAASS
-941 GTGTGVGGKK
+941 GTDDCLKELSVGAGGKK

-957 RLMKGLGGLDGPLGP
+957 RLMKGFNIGP
-972 QPSGSGPLPPVAE
+972 QPGGSGTLPPVAE
-985 ATASLRDHQHQ
+985 FIASLQQ
-996 TSGHHPH
+996 AQQENSHP
-1003 DIFSSTLSGIFRPGT
+1003 DLFGSTLSGIFGPGT
-1018 TPKRNPH
+1018 TPKKSPH
-1025 HTSTNSVPGLASCQ
+1025 HISTNSVPGLATAP
-1039 RQSRDSR
+1039 RQNR
-1046 GSSRKR
+1046 GTRSSSRKK
-1052 RWGTLIEAAKAGRV
+1052 RWGTLIEAAKSGRV
-1066 SRLIGEDRSGR
+1066 SRLIGR
-1077 SRSQDSVYSPASED
+1077 SRSEDSVYSPASED
-1091 GESRSDGSS
+1091 GGTRSEGSS
-1100 DSKSSLDVPSQDS
+1100 DSKSSLEGASHDIQSTQ
-1113 HPHHPHHQSHH
+1113 HPHHSHSHH
-1124 PHSSHHHQQHQHH
+1124 AHHHEAHH
-1137 HQHQQHHHHHQ
+1137 MFAHG
-1148 QQQQQQQQQAAPSQP
+1148 
-1163 AQHES
+1163 
-1168 HHVFSYALGPALAAL
+1168 LGPALAAL
-1183 RRKRKKFSASRASTP
+1183 RKKRKKFSASRLSTP
-1198 AMTMSSGNN
+1198 AMTSSTNTN
-1207 SACTSSTLESV
+1207 PADSSATSSVATVL
-1218 MQPIASALVSRVSKK
+1218 ACRVYSKK

-1239 SVPTRSPELAL
+1239 SVPTRGPELTPQSSITL
-1250 HQVVAP
+1250 S
-1256 PRRHETTQSQ
+1256 RRHEVTQSQ
-1266 QPSLDDTPSSNNG
+1266 QPSLDVVEIAISERINAQ
-1279 SKEQGGVT
+1279 QGV
-1287 ASAAAV
+1287 V
-1293 AAMTSSAVD
+1293 VP

-1312 LSASTAIVTAVKR
+1312 VASGSTSITAKR
-1325 NGSAG
+1325 NGSAT
-1330 QQQQQQQQ
+1330 QLQR
-1338 QQKLPPGIEPISGH
+1338 LPGIEPISGH
-1352 DGTASTG
+1352 DVSAG

>member
-1 MTKIYRRSVST
+1 MTGTFRRSVST
-12 ESAGEDEDQFARGS
+12 ESAGEDEESIAGGIGLAGDQEGEGRRS
-26 GSPGGGSA
+26 SGGSF
-34 DEGSAEP
+34 P
-41 SASATA
+41 LRMA
-47 AGVASNQ
+47 AAMRARSGTGGFLRGPPASNP
-54 STVAVRMA
+54 
-62 ENRRPRGFLAGPA
+62 NY
-75 RHPPPP
+75 
-81 LPLQHTHVNFDPEAP
+81 DPEAP
-96 PTPTSNQ
+96 PQ
-103 PLHGG
+103 PPLF
-108 GPGLLHP
+108 L
-115 QAYPQMSLLEKPEI
+115 QSTMQTANLLEKPEI

-139 GMMED
+139 GMMEE
-144 ENVIRPHQE
+144 ENVVRPHQE
-153 MIRLSTDDRKF
+153 MASLTLDEKKY

-172 VAGVRKI
+172 IASVRRM
-179 LTENKEKIN
+179 LQRAQETDYTN

-214 LINYKVDT
+214 LIEHRVDT

-229 ISEEFVEAVERL
+229 ISEEFVEAVEVL
-241 LDHEEEFH
+241 LEHEESFH
-249 RNGEPHVSSSV
+249 RSGDPHVSSSV
-260 SSACHMP
+260 SSACRLP

-287 LSAHRDNFEITK
+287 LSAHRDNYEIIK
-299 ILLDRGST
+299 ILLDRGAT

-321 VTSRL
+321 VTSRM

-377 KCEYQELRRQ
+377 KLEYQELRRQ

-432 VKLRQKKFVAHPNVQ
+432 IKLRQKKFVAHPNVQ

-459 GFRRKNMVLQALEIV
+459 GFRRKNILLQALETM
-474 RIGILFPFF
+474 RIGILFPFL
-483 SVAYIIAPHSVIGQ
+483 SVAYIIAPHSVVGQ

-519 LILASQRIESVIGVW
+519 LILASQRIENLLGIGVP
-534 TGRDISEHEIEPTK
+534 SELEK
-548 RGAAPTLVEWFI
+548 RGEMPSAVEAFI
-560 LAWVSGLIWSEVKQL
+560 IAWVSGLIWSEVKQL
-575 WDVGLEEYVNDM
+575 WDVGLEEYVHDM

-598 YVATVALRVVAY
+598 YVATLALRIVAY
-610 YRVQKE
+610 YRVQEEKQKLIDSE
-616 NEGSDIIV
+616 R
-624 DLQREQWDTWDP
+624 LRREEWDAWDP

-712 PTAMPHL
+712 PSNSSDISSTNSTANSNNNSCVL
-719 PPNANITQDPNA
+719 
-731 CIVWR
+731 WR

-756 DLESF
+756 ELESF

-792 LIAMM
+792 LVAMM
-797 NHSYQLISERA
+797 NHSYQLISDRA
-808 DIEWKFARSK
+808 DTEWKFARSK

-825 EGGTVPPPFNIIPTP
+825 EGGTVPPPFNIIPAP
-840 KSIWYITQWIYR
+840 KSAWYIGQWIYR
-852 KLCGHSRAAKK
+852 KLCGHRRAAKK
-863 EHMRTIRRKVKQAS
+863 EHMRTIRVKQAS
-877 ERDDRYRAIMKN
+877 ERDFRYQTIMRN
-889 LVRRYVTVEQRKTE
+889 LVRRYVTVEQRKAE
-903 NEGVTEDDVN
+903 GEGVTEDDVN

-923 CELIN
+923 CELIE
-928 ILQKSGMATEHTS
+928 ILKNSGMNTSTATGAGGGGS
-941 GTGTGVGGKK
+941 FKALSLGAGGKK

-957 RLMKGLGGLDGPLGP
+957 RLMKGFNIAP
-972 QPSGSGPLPPVAE
+972 QPGGSGTLPPVAE
-985 ATASLRDHQHQ
+985 FIASLQQ
-996 TSGHHPH
+996 AHHEHAHH
-1003 DIFSSTLSGIFRPGT
+1003 DLFGSTLSGIFGPGA
-1018 TPKRNPH
+1018 TPKKHPH
-1025 HTSTNSVPGLASCQ
+1025 HTSTNSVPGLTTGP
-1039 RQSRDSR
+1039 RPPR
-1046 GSSRKR
+1046 GTRESSRKR
-1052 RWGTLIEAAKAGRV
+1052 RWGTLIEAAKVGRV
-1066 SRLIGEDRSGR
+1066 SKLIAGR
-1077 SRSQDSVYSPASED
+1077 SRSEDSVYSPASDD
-1091 GESRSDGSS
+1091 GSRSDGSS
-1100 DSKSSLDVPSQDS
+1100 DSKSSLDVTTPDS
-1113 HPHHPHHQSHH
+1113 HAHQHVHSHHHHPHDVHHMFSHG
-1124 PHSSHHHQQHQHH
+1124 
-1137 HQHQQHHHHHQ
+1137 
-1148 QQQQQQQQQAAPSQP
+1148 
-1163 AQHES
+1163 
-1168 HHVFSYALGPALAAL
+1168 LGPALAAL
-1183 RRKRKKFSASRASTP
+1183 RKKRKKFSASRASTP
-1198 AMTMSSGNN
+1198 AMASHTNPV
-1207 SACTSSTLESV
+1207 ESV
-1218 MQPIASALVSRVSKK
+1218 MHPITSALALKVTRK

-1239 SVPTRSPELAL
+1239 SVPTRGPET
-1250 HQVVAP
+1250 VIP
-1256 PRRHETTQSQ
+1256 PITPRCHEVTQSQ
-1266 QPSLDDTPSSNNG
+1266 QPSLDAVEMIASH
-1279 SKEQGGVT
+1279 EAQGVI
-1287 ASAAAV
+1287 V
-1293 AAMTSSAVD
+1293 AAGP

-1312 LSASTAIVTAVKR
+1312 IATATGTGTGTPVSLTSVKR
-1325 NGSAG
+1325 NGSAT
-1330 QQQQQQQQ
+1330 QLQR
-1338 QQKLPPGIEPISGH
+1338 LPGIEPISGH
-1352 DGTASTG
+1352 DVSAG

>member
-12 ESAGEDEDQFARGS
+12 ESAGEDEDQFTRGT
-26 GSPGGGSA
+26 GSPGGGGGGGG
-34 DEGSAEP
+34 EGGTELQQPTTSSSTTATP
-41 SASATA
+41 ALTTSATHL
-47 AGVASNQ
+47 
-54 STVAVRMA
+54 RMA
-62 ENRRPRGFLAGPA
+62 DSSRPRGLLA
-75 RHPPPP
+75 RSSRPPG
-81 LPLQHTHVNFDPEAP
+81 HVNFDPEAP
-96 PTPTSNQ
+96 PSPGFKPSVL
-103 PLHGG
+103 PGSAGG
-108 GPGLLHP
+108 GLPNPYHRP
-115 QAYPQMSLLEKPEI
+115 SQQMNFLEKPDV

-153 MIRLSTDDRKF
+153 IHRLSLDDKKF

-172 VAGVRKI
+172 VAGVRKM
-179 LTENKEKIN
+179 LELDAGKTKIN

-203 IDNENLEMVEL
+203 IDNENLEMVSL
-214 LINYKVDT
+214 LIEFKVDT

-229 ISEEFVEAVERL
+229 ISEEFVEAVELL
-241 LDHEEEFH
+241 LDHEDSFH
-249 RNGEPHVSSSV
+249 REGEPN
-260 SSACHMP
+260 
-267 SWEALPPDTAT
+267 SWEALPTDTAT

-287 LSAHRDNFEITK
+287 LSAHRDNYEIIK
-299 ILLDRGST
+299 ILLDRGA
-307 LPMPHDVRCGCDEC
+307 LMPVPHDVRCGCDTC
-321 VTSRL
+321 VQSRQ
-326 EDSLRHSRSRINAYR
+326 EDSLRHSRKRINTYR

-349 ALSSKDPILTAFELS
+349 SLSSKDPILTAFELS

-397 HTRSSYELEVL
+397 HTRSSSELEVL

-459 GFRRKNMVLQALEIV
+459 GFRRKNMILQTVDII
-474 RIGILFPFF
+474 RIGVLFPFF
-483 SVAYIIAPHSVIGQ
+483 SIAYIIAPHSKIGQ

-509 SASYFTFLFM
+509 SASYLAFLFM

-534 TGRDISEHEIEPTK
+534 TGYDVSDHTVEPTK
-548 RGAAPTLVEWFI
+548 RGAPPTIVEWFI

-598 YVATVALRVVAY
+598 YVATVALRIVAY
-610 YRVQKE
+610 FRVQREKS
-616 NEGSDIIV
+616 EGLHQVSDL

-685 YVLVLFAFSCGLNQL
+685 FVLVLFAFSCGLNQL

-712 PTAMPHL
+712 PTASTQAA
-719 PPNANITQDPNA
+719 ANSSSNDTNA
-731 CIVWR
+731 CLVWR
-736 RFANLFETTQTLF
+736 RFANLFETIQTLF
-749 WAVFGLV
+749 WAVFGLI

-761 ELDGIKVFTRFW
+761 ELDGIKIFTRFW
-773 GMLMFGTYSVINIV
+773 GMLMFGCYSVINIV

-797 NHSYQLISERA
+797 NHSYQCIFERA
-808 DIEWKFARSK
+808 DVEWKFARSK

-825 EGGTVPPPFNIIPTP
+825 EGGTVPPPFNIIPTW
-840 KSIWYITQWIYR
+840 KSFMYVVQWLYR

-863 EHMRTIRRKVKQAS
+863 EHMRTIRIFQFLQFFVPQRKFKQAN
-877 ERDDRYRAIMKN
+877 ERDQRYQTIMRN

-928 ILQKSGMATEHTS
+928 ILQKSGMATDHTS
-941 GTGTGVGGKK
+941 GTGTDGSVKELCVGVGGKK

-957 RLMKGLGGLDGPLGP
+957 RLMKGFNITP
-972 QPSGSGPLPPVAE
+972 QPGSSATLPPVAE
-985 ATASLRDHQHQ
+985 SMHGHAQ
-996 TSGHHPH
+996 TPDGQTGGRHHEL
-1003 DIFSSTLSGIFRPGT
+1003 FGSTLSGIFGPGAT
-1018 TPKRNPH
+1018 SKRHHHHH
-1025 HTSTNSVPGLASCQ
+1025 HTSTNSVPGLASSQ
-1039 RQSRDSR
+1039 RQLRDSR
-1046 GSSRKR
+1046 NGSKKRK
-1052 RWGTLIEAAKAGRV
+1052 WGTLIEAAKSGRV
-1066 SRLIGEDRSGR
+1066 SRLIAGR
-1077 SRSQDSVYSPASED
+1077 SRSEDSVYSPASED
-1091 GESRSDGSS
+1091 GSESS
-1100 DSKSSLDVPSQDS
+1100 DSKSSLDAPSQDS
-1113 HPHHPHHQSHH
+1113 HPR
-1124 PHSSHHHQQHQHH
+1124 
-1137 HQHQQHHHHHQ
+1137 HHHHHQ
-1148 QQQQQQQQQAAPSQP
+1148 QPQPQLLSSSQETPQQQAAQQP
-1163 AQHES
+1163 QPQQQSEAGHNM
-1168 HHVFSYALGPALAAL
+1168 FSGLGPALAAL
-1183 RRKRKKFSASRASTP
+1183 RKKRKKFSASRASTP
-1198 AMTMSSGNN
+1198 AMTTSSGNN
-1207 SACTSSTLESV
+1207 SACTSTTIESFV
-1218 MQPIASALVSRVSKK
+1218 HPVATSSLVSRAQTKK
-1233 QLQRAS
+1233 QQLQRAS
-1239 SVPTRSPELAL
+1239 SVPTRSPEIAL
-1250 HQVVAP
+1250 HQMAP
-1256 PRRHETTQSQ
+1256 ARRHEATQSQ
-1266 QPSLDDTPSSNNG
+1266 QPSLEEAPNG
-1279 SKEQGGVT
+1279 SKDQG
-1287 ASAAAV
+1287 AAAT
-1293 AAMTSSAVD
+1293 AMASSAPVTD

-1312 LSASTAIVTAVKR
+1312 LSASTGATAVKR
-1325 NGSAG
+1325 NGSAS
-1330 QQQQQQQQ
+1330 
-1338 QQKLPPGIEPISGH
+1338 QKPLLGIEPITGH
-1352 DGTASTG
+1352 DATAKTG

>member
-1 MTKIYRRSVST
+1 MTTRTPRMSL
-12 ESAGEDEDQFARGS
+12 S
-26 GSPGGGSA
+26 GRPGGFFRGMGS
-34 DEGSAEP
+34 
-41 SASATA
+41 
-47 AGVASNQ
+47 
-54 STVAVRMA
+54 
-62 ENRRPRGFLAGPA
+62 
-75 RHPPPP
+75 
-81 LPLQHTHVNFDPEAP
+81 QHHQLHHHHHQQHVSFDPEAP
-96 PTPTSNQ
+96 EPPPPPPMPQYHHHQTSNF
-103 PLHGG
+103 
-108 GPGLLHP
+108 
-115 QAYPQMSLLEKPEI
+115 LEKPDV

-139 GMMED
+139 GMMEE
-144 ENVIRPHQE
+144 ENVVRPHQE
-153 MIRLSTDDRKF
+153 MESLSLAEKKY

-172 VAGVRKI
+172 VASVRRM
-179 LTENKEKIN
+179 LTRAQHDQWIK

-214 LINYKVDT
+214 LIEYKVDT

-229 ISEEFVEAVERL
+229 ISEEFVEAVEVL
-241 LDHEEEFH
+241 LEHEETLH
-249 RNGEPHVSSSV
+249 RKGDPH
-260 SSACHMP
+260 
-267 SWEALPPDTAT
+267 SWEALHPDTAT

-287 LSAHRDNFEITK
+287 LSAHRDNYEIIK
-299 ILLDRGST
+299 ILLDRGSV

-321 VTSRL
+321 VTSRM

-397 HTRSSYELEVL
+397 HTRSSHELEVL

-432 VKLRQKKFVAHPNVQ
+432 IKLRQKKFVAHPNVQ

-459 GFRRKNMVLQALEIV
+459 GFRRKNMVLQVLEIV

-483 SVAYIIAPHSVIGQ
+483 SVAYIIAPHSTFGQ

-519 LILASQRIESVIGVW
+519 LILASQRIESGLGLW
-534 TGRDISEHEIEPTK
+534 SSDDYSEHEPEKIPPTK
-548 RGAAPTLVEWFI
+548 RGAAPSLVEWFI

-616 NEGSDIIV
+616 NEGQLGEIIE
-624 DLQREQWDTWDP
+624 LQREQWDTWDP

-712 PTAMPHL
+712 PTANYPYS
-719 PPNANITQDPNA
+719 NNNTTTDSNA

-736 RFANLFETTQTLF
+736 RFANLFETIQTLF
-749 WAVFGLV
+749 WAVFGLI

-808 DIEWKFARSK
+808 DVEWKFARSK

-840 KSIWYITQWIYR
+840 KSMWYIGQWIYR
-852 KLCGHSRAAKK
+852 KFCGHSRAAKK
-863 EHMRTIRRKVKQAS
+863 EHMRTIRRKAKQAS
-877 ERDDRYRAIMKN
+877 ERDLRYQSIMRN

-903 NEGVTEDDVN
+903 GEGVTEDDVN

-923 CELIN
+923 CELIE
-928 ILQKSGMATEHTS
+928 ILKKSGMNTSTSS
-941 GTGTGVGGKK
+941 GTGTGAGGKK

-957 RLMKGLGGLDGPLGP
+957 RLMKGFNIAP
-972 QPSGSGPLPPVAE
+972 QPPSGSGTLAPVAE
-985 ATASLRDHQHQ
+985 FIASLQQ
-996 TSGHHPH
+996 TPDESENQELFG
-1003 DIFSSTLSGIFRPGT
+1003 STLSSIFGPTT
-1018 TPKRNPH
+1018 TPRKNPH
-1025 HTSTNSVPGLASCQ
+1025 HISTNSVPGLTTSN
-1039 RQSRDSR
+1039 RQNRCTR
-1046 GSSRKR
+1046 NGSRKR
-1052 RWGTLIEAAKAGRV
+1052 RWGTLIEAAKAR
-1066 SRLIGEDRSGR
+1066 SRLIAGR
-1077 SRSQDSVYSPASED
+1077 SRSEDSMYPPASED
-1091 GESRSDGSS
+1091 GGFRSEGSS
-1100 DSKSSLDVPSQDS
+1100 DSKSSLDGGPQLPSA
-1113 HPHHPHHQSHH
+1113 HE
-1124 PHSSHHHQQHQHH
+1124 HSQTASQQNTNGR
-1137 HQHQQHHHHHQ
+1137 
-1148 QQQQQQQQQAAPSQP
+1148 S
-1163 AQHES
+1163 EN
-1168 HHVFSYALGPALAAL
+1168 HHVFSHGLGPALAAL
-1183 RRKRKKFSASRASTP
+1183 RKKRKKFSASRASTP
-1198 AMTMSSGNN
+1198 AI
-1207 SACTSSTLESV
+1207 TSENASTVDSLSTLPVRNSS
-1218 MQPIASALVSRVSKK
+1218 ASSAIRKTTSKN
-1233 QLQRAS
+1233 QLHRAS
-1239 SVPTRSPELAL
+1239 SVPARSPDLSAHNL
-1250 HQVVAP
+1250 S
-1256 PRRHETTQSQ
+1256 RRHDSTQSQ
-1266 QPSLDDTPSSNNG
+1266 QPSLDTIEIVSVSERLENDDVRINVEPMS
-1279 SKEQGGVT
+1279 
-1287 ASAAAV
+1287 
-1293 AAMTSSAVD
+1293 
-1302 LTPSTTEESV
+1302 PSTTEESFV
-1312 LSASTAIVTAVKR
+1312 GHPTTSRDAVPVQSLTTSVKR
-1325 NGSAG
+1325 NGSAT
-1330 QQQQQQQQ
+1330 QLQR
-1338 QQKLPPGIEPISGH
+1338 LPGIETIRDVTS
-1352 DGTASTG
+1352 G

>member
-1 MTKIYRRSVST
+1 MASDTTRGRITSVAGSFLRG
-12 ESAGEDEDQFARGS
+12 SAGQ
-26 GSPGGGSA
+26 
-34 DEGSAEP
+34 
-41 SASATA
+41 
-47 AGVASNQ
+47 
-54 STVAVRMA
+54 
-62 ENRRPRGFLAGPA
+62 
-75 RHPPPP
+75 
-81 LPLQHTHVNFDPEAP
+81 HVNFDPEAP
-96 PTPTSNQ
+96 P
-103 PLHGG
+103 L
-108 GPGLLHP
+108 P
-115 QAYPQMSLLEKPEI
+115 QAHMVQTTSLLERPEI

-139 GMMED
+139 GMMEE
-144 ENVIRPHQE
+144 ENVVRPHQE
-153 MIRLSTDDRKF
+153 MASLSLQEKKY

-172 VAGVRKI
+172 VASVRRMLQKAH
-179 LTENKEKIN
+179 EADIN

-214 LINYKVDT
+214 LIEHKVDT

-229 ISEEFVEAVERL
+229 ISEEFVEAVEVL
-241 LDHEEEFH
+241 LEHEETLH
-249 RNGEPHVSSSV
+249 KNGDPHVN
-260 SSACHMP
+260 

-287 LSAHRDNFEITK
+287 LSAHRDNYEIIK

-321 VTSRL
+321 VTSRM

-432 VKLRQKKFVAHPNVQ
+432 IKLRQKKFVAHPNVQ

-459 GFRRKNMVLQALEIV
+459 GFRRKNMFLQALEIV
-474 RIGILFPFF
+474 RIGVLFPFF
-483 SVAYIIAPHSVIGQ
+483 SVGYIIAPHSMVGQ

-519 LILASQRIESVIGVW
+519 LILASQRIESVIGNWMGHEV
-534 TGRDISEHEIEPTK
+534 DEHEPAPTK
-548 RGAAPTLVEWFI
+548 RGAAPTIVEWFI

-616 NEGSDIIV
+616 NENQAPGSVIPA
-624 DLQREQWDTWDP
+624 LQREEWDTWDP

-700 LWYYADMEKKRC
+700 LWYYADMEKKQC
-712 PTAMPHL
+712 PSAMPFSANVSTT
-719 PPNANITQDPNA
+719 NADPNA
-731 CIVWR
+731 CTVWR
-736 RFANLFETTQTLF
+736 RFANLFETIQTLF

-756 DLESF
+756 DLDSF

-825 EGGTVPPPFNIIPTP
+825 EGGTAPPPFNIIPTP
-840 KSIWYITQWIYR
+840 KSAWYVARWVYR

-877 ERDDRYRAIMKN
+877 ERDFRYQSIMRN
-889 LVRRYVTVEQRKTE
+889 LVRRYVTVEQRKAE
-903 NEGVTEDDVN
+903 GEGVTEDDVN

-923 CELIN
+923 CELIE
-928 ILQKSGMATEHTS
+928 ILKNSGMNTSTAASS
-941 GTGTGVGGKK
+941 GTDGSLKELSVGAGGKK

-957 RLMKGLGGLDGPLGP
+957 RLMKGFNIGP
-972 QPSGSGPLPPVAE
+972 QPGGSGTLPPVAE
-985 ATASLRDHQHQ
+985 FIASLQQAQHEN
-996 TSGHHPH
+996 SHH
-1003 DIFSSTLSGIFRPGT
+1003 DLFGSTLSGIFGPGT
-1018 TPKRNPH
+1018 TPKKSPH
-1025 HTSTNSVPGLASCQ
+1025 HTSTNSVPGLASGS
-1039 RQSRDSR
+1039 RQSHTTRS
-1046 GSSRKR
+1046 SSRKK

-1066 SRLIGEDRSGR
+1066 SRLIGR
-1077 SRSQDSVYSPASED
+1077 SRSEDSVYSPASED
-1091 GESRSDGSS
+1091 GGSRSEGSS
-1100 DSKSSLDVPSQDS
+1100 DSKSSLEGASHDVQSVQ
-1113 HPHHPHHQSHH
+1113 HP
-1124 PHSSHHHQQHQHH
+1124 SHHHSHSHHAHH
-1137 HQHQQHHHHHQ
+1137 HETHHMFTHG
-1148 QQQQQQQQQAAPSQP
+1148 
-1163 AQHES
+1163 
-1168 HHVFSYALGPALAAL
+1168 LGPALAAL
-1183 RRKRKKFSASRASTP
+1183 RKKRKKFSASRSSTP
-1198 AMTMSSGNN
+1198 AMTSSTNTN
-1207 SACTSSTLESV
+1207 PADSSTTSSVATVLAARIS
-1218 MQPIASALVSRVSKK
+1218 SKK

-1239 SVPTRSPELAL
+1239 SVPTRGPELTAQSSL
-1250 HQVVAP
+1250 TSS
-1256 PRRHETTQSQ
+1256 RRHEVTQSQ
-1266 QPSLDDTPSSNNG
+1266 QPSLD
-1279 SKEQGGVT
+1279 
-1287 ASAAAV
+1287 V
-1293 AAMTSSAVD
+1293 AEINERMNVQQD
-1302 LTPSTTEESV
+1302 VIVPLTPSTTEESMV
-1312 LSASTAIVTAVKR
+1312 ASGSTSITAKR
-1325 NGSAG
+1325 NGSAT
-1330 QQQQQQQQ
+1330 QLQR
-1338 QQKLPPGIEPISGH
+1338 LPGIEPISGH
-1352 DGTASTG
+1352 DVFSG